1 MRLRQAVCH
10 PLLVLKKPN
19 KKDVQEDVEEE
30 AVELDEEGEVESE
43 LKRLVSEY
51 QRGLDLE
58 DGDDGVEAADV
69 DELTDLLEKQH
80 DSFEECPFCL
90 EEKTEVCFMP
100 CRHAGCRT
108 CIMAHMELCEG
119 KDERPRCPTCS
130 QTFAMKDLVS
140 AVRTRP
146 RQNRLVEDGEDDEAP
161 AEDAHSQPSLI
172 FRKTDFR
179 SSTKLEAV
187 SAIGVPRS
195 LTLTSLQLIDDL
207 NELRFAEPG
216 FKVRSVIAHPLRL
229 D

>member
-10 PLLVLKKPN
+10 PLLVLKKPS
-19 KKDVQEDVEEE
+19 KKDEAADDVQDED
-30 AVELDEEGEVESE
+30 VELDEEGEVESE

-69 DELTDLLEKQH
+69 DALTDLLEKQH

-100 CRHAGCRT
+100 CRHAGCRA

-119 KDERPRCPTCS
+119 RDEQPRCPTCARP
-130 QTFAMKDLVS
+130 FAMKDLVS

-146 RQNRLVEDGEDDEAP
+146 RQNRLL
-161 AEDAHSQPSLI
+161 EDADGSEEAAPENAESLPSVI

-187 SAIGVPRS
+187 SAGGSVRHDFA
-195 LTLTSLQLIDDL
+195 LTSCTAHRRPQRAA
-207 NELRFAEPG
+207 LRRAW
-216 FKVRSVIAHPLRL
+216 L
-229 D
+229 